1 MNKNSNHKASSMDDR
16 ISFIKNKVD
25 SLSKSDSTFA
35 DKLYLSSLESHLS
48 DLNGIALKESLN
60 HPFRDFLELRLKGTV
75 VDLGTIPLSILSTFS
90 KNLEGLILKASNK
103 ISSGKD
109 QRSAPQAL
117 KKTIDLR
124 LANISH
130 GSTRLGVSFNSNTA
144 DNGEMFE
151 TTTSKAVSDIFT
163 LLESVS
169 DDDFINNISEI
180 GYNSAIS
187 LREIINECRDNDI
200 TFDMSWT
207 GPFSNGK
214 KQVTVNKKHI
224 DRLHDRLN
232 TTQVVKPRKERISGE
247 LAVLSK
253 YGKFDVLLDD
263 GSRIR
268 IDFPVDKLDEIQK
281 IHKVGSR
288 ITFDAEVTEIFNTSI
303 HQARQNYRLISIK

>member
-1 MNKNSNHKASSMDDR
+1 MNKELNKKTLSIDGR

-25 SLSKSDSTFA
+25 SLSKSNSTFA
-35 DKLYLSSLESHLS
+35 DRLYLSSLESHLS
-48 DLNGIALKESLN
+48 DLNGIALRESLN
-60 HPFRDFLELRLKGTV
+60 HPFRDFLELRLKGAV
-75 VDLGTIPLSILSTFS
+75 VDLGTIPLGILATFS
-90 KNLEGLILKASNK
+90 RNLEGLILKATNK

-109 QRSAPQAL
+109 QRSAPNAL
-117 KKTIDLR
+117 KQIIDLR

-151 TTTSKAVSDIFT
+151 TTTSKAVNDIFT

-169 DDDFINNISEI
+169 DDDFINKISEI

-200 TFDMSWT
+200 TFDISWT
-207 GPFSNGK
+207 GPFSNGTK
-214 KQVTVNKKHI
+214 KVTVNKSHI

-232 TTQVVKPRKERISGE
+232 TTQAVKPRKEKISGE

-263 GSRIR
+263 GSKIKV
-268 IDFPVDKLDEIQK
+268 DFPVDKLDEIQQT
-281 IHKVGSR
+281 HKVGSR
-288 ITFDAEVTEIFNTSI
+288 ITLEAEVTEIFNTSM
-303 HQARQNYRLISIK
+303 HQTRQNYRLISIK